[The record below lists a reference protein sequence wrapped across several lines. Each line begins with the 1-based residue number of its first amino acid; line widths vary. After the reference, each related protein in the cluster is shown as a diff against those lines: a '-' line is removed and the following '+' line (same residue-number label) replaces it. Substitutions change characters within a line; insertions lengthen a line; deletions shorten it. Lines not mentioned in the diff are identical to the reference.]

1 MRDAIKSLI
10 QLEFHDDSVHDLRG
24 RQSVRT
30 TFKLTERSIHALSI
44 LAGQL
49 GIRQKSLFD
58 YLIDDIQA
66 LRLIAE
72 KVKQLEAGEQR
83 VAKTYVISRKTLE
96 NLEQISTSCN
106 TPRDVLV
113 EFSIERILPLIRREK
128 EKHVRRKQFLAEI
141 EAYLRQGGEML
152 RRAEADLGAGRSGLP
167 ADAFHA
173 AGRRQQPCRYRGLRR
188 AGQEDG
194 KFPEQRGGI
203 RPGSGKPGR
212 EKSV

>member
-152 RRAEADLGAGRSGLP
+152 RRAEADLGEEDPVYRQMLSMLRAVDSSHAVIEGFVERGRKM
-167 ADAFHA
+167 
-173 AGRRQQPCRYRGLRR
+173 
-188 AGQEDG
+188 EN
-194 KFPEQRGGI
+194 FPNSE
-203 RPGSGKPGR
+203 
-212 EKSV
+212 EE

>member
-58 YLIDDIQA
+58 FLIDDIHA

-72 KVKQLEAGEQR
+72 KVQRLEAGEQR

-128 EKHVRRKQFLAEI
+128 EKHVRRKRYLAEI

-152 RRAEADLGAGRSGLP
+152 RRAEEDLGQDDPVYRQMLAMLRAVDSSHAVIENFVERGRKM
-167 ADAFHA
+167 
-173 AGRRQQPCRYRGLRR
+173 
-188 AGQEDG
+188 EN
-194 KFPEQRGGI
+194 FPNSE
-203 RPGSGKPGR
+203 
-212 EKSV
+212 EE

>member
-58 YLIDDIQA
+58 YLIDDIHA

-72 KVKQLEAGEQR
+72 KVKQAEAGEQR

-128 EKHVRRKQFLAEI
+128 EKHARRKQFLAEI

-152 RRAEADLGAGRSGLP
+152 RRAEADLGEDDPVYRQMLAMLRAVDSSHAVIEGFVERGRKM
-167 ADAFHA
+167 
-173 AGRRQQPCRYRGLRR
+173 
-188 AGQEDG
+188 EN
-194 KFPEQRGGI
+194 FPNSEEG
-203 RPGSGKPGR
+203 
-212 EKSV
+212 

>member
-1 MRDAIKSLI
+1 MRDTINSLI

-58 YLIDDIQA
+58 YLIDDIHA

-72 KVKQLEAGEQR
+72 KVQRLEAGEQR

-128 EKHVRRKQFLAEI
+128 EKHARRKQFLAEI

-152 RRAEADLGAGRSGLP
+152 RRAEADLGEDDPVYRQMLAMLRAVDSSHAVIEGFVERGRKM
-167 ADAFHA
+167 
-173 AGRRQQPCRYRGLRR
+173 
-188 AGQEDG
+188 EN
-194 KFPEQRGGI
+194 FPSSE
-203 RPGSGKPGR
+203 
-212 EKSV
+212 EE

>member
-1 MRDAIKSLI
+1 MHDPINSLI

-30 TFKLTERSIHALSI
+30 TFRLSQRSIHALSI

-72 KVKQLEAGEQR
+72 NVKRLEAVEQR
-83 VAKTYVISRKTLE
+83 VAKTYVISRKALE
-96 NLEQISTSCN
+96 NLERISTSCN
-106 TPRDVLV
+106 APRDALV

-128 EKHVRRKQFLAEI
+128 EKHARRKQYLAEI
-141 EAYLRQGGEML
+141 DAYLRQGGEML
-152 RRAEADLGAGRSGLP
+152 RRAEEDLGQDDPVYRQMLAMLRAVDSSHAVIQGFVERGRKM
-167 ADAFHA
+167 
-173 AGRRQQPCRYRGLRR
+173 
-188 AGQEDG
+188 EN
-194 KFPEQRGGI
+194 FPN
-203 RPGSGKPGR
+203 R
-212 EKSV
+212 EEE

>member
-152 RRAEADLGAGRSGLP
+152 RRAEADLG
-167 ADAFHA
+167 
-173 AGRRQQPCRYRGLRR
+173 
-188 AGQEDG
+188 QEDPVYRQMLSMLRAVDSSHAVIEG
-194 KFPEQRGGI
+194 FVERGRKMENFPNSE
-203 RPGSGKPGR
+203 
-212 EKSV
+212 EE

>member
-1 MRDAIKSLI
+1 MRDTIKPLI

-58 YLIDDIQA
+58 YLIDDIHA

-128 EKHVRRKQFLAEI
+128 EKHARRKQFLAEI

-152 RRAEADLGAGRSGLP
+152 RRAEADLGQDDPVYRQMLAMLRAVDSSHAVIEGFVERGRKM
-167 ADAFHA
+167 
-173 AGRRQQPCRYRGLRR
+173 
-188 AGQEDG
+188 EN
-194 KFPEQRGGI
+194 FPNSE
-203 RPGSGKPGR
+203 
-212 EKSV
+212 EE

>member
-58 YLIDDIQA
+58 YLIDDIHA

-72 KVKQLEAGEQR
+72 KVQRLEAGEQR

-128 EKHVRRKQFLAEI
+128 EKHVRRKRYLAEI

-152 RRAEADLGAGRSGLP
+152 RRAEEDLGQDDPVYRQMLAMLRAVDSSHAVIENFVERGRKM
-167 ADAFHA
+167 
-173 AGRRQQPCRYRGLRR
+173 
-188 AGQEDG
+188 EN
-194 KFPEQRGGI
+194 FPNSE
-203 RPGSGKPGR
+203 
-212 EKSV
+212 EE